1 MVCHYSTEIMKL
13 NDMLKK
19 FLIILLTL
27 LFLTAC
33 EFLEIDKCLDRGG
46 KWSYEEEKCVFEEI
60 TQFNESKYSNNEATK
75 T

>member
-1 MVCHYSTEIMKL
+1 M
-13 NDMLKK
+13 
-19 FLIILLTL
+19 
-27 LFLTAC
+27 FLTAC